1 MLMENYFDWYVM
13 PENRKVCFVKTKL
26 KGATHLWWHNIE
38 NQLYRIGQPPIDT
51 WDEIKLK
58 MKEHFILADYEQL
71 MYTKLFSLKQGTE
84 LVEQYMEE
92 FHELGIQ
99 NQVGESEAQLLAC

>member
-1 MLMENYFDWYVM
+1 
-13 PENRKVCFVKTKL
+13 
-26 KGATHLWWHNIE
+26 
-38 NQLYRIGQPPIDT
+38 
-51 WDEIKLK
+51 

-71 MYTKLFSLKQGTE
+71 TYTKLFSLKQGTE